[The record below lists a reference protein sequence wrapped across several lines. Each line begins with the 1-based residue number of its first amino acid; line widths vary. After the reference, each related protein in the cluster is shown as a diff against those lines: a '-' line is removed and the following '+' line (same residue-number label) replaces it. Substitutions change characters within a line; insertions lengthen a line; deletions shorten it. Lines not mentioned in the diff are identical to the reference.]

1 MGSVNAADLLHA
13 AKVDDTRGGTLGEL
27 LLVVASIGVLAVL
40 AAPALVSY
48 WRTSSLQ
55 AGARELA
62 SSINLGRQLAIS
74 RSTRVCVEVAGTNVR
89 LRTGGCDGTIWTGPG
104 TDGSGLIR
112 TSNPRTLQVTTTA
125 KVVFTNLGAA
135 SPAGT
140 YTIRDPATNMTR
152 TVVVAASGR
161 VSVR

>member
-1 MGSVNAADLLHA
+1 MGPVNAADGPHA
-13 AKVDDTRGGTLGEL
+13 AKSDTRGGTLGEL

-74 RSTRVCVEVAGTNVR
+74 RSTTVCVEVAGTNVR

-140 YTIRDPATNMTR
+140 YTVRDPATNMTR